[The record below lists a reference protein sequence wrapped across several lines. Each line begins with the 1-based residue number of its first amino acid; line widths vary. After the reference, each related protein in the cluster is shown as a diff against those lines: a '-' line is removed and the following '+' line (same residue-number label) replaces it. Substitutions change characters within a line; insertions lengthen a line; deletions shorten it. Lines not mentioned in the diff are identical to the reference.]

1 MASRFIPSFNV
12 WLDVCWHL
20 FTHMHCTFK
29 FFSNLSSY
37 TFSSQILYLYKL
49 NTNSTTNSLLVI
61 SKLTSKP
68 PPFYYT
74 SNQNS
79 KLKRCTS
86 LNLCTSPLS
95 QVLSHFHINIP
106 SSSSYHETKETI
118 HIYYHLSLSLT
129 SYSLCS
135 KDLTRARSTSIHHPS
150 RTCRVTS
157 QIIE

>member
-1 MASRFIPSFNV
+1 MY
-12 WLDVCWHL
+12 
-20 FTHMHCTFK
+20 CTFK
-29 FFSNLSSY
+29 FFSNYLLIL
-37 TFSSQILYLYKL
+37 FSSQILYLYKF

-68 PPFYYT
+68 PPFHNT

-95 QVLSHFHINIP
+95 QVVSHFSHQYTVIVVVPRDERPCI
-106 SSSSYHETKETI
+106 STTI
-118 HIYYHLSLSLT
+118 SACLSLT

-135 KDLTRARSTSIHHPS
+135 KDLTRTRGTSIHHPS

>member
-1 MASRFIPSFNV
+1 MY
-12 WLDVCWHL
+12 
-20 FTHMHCTFK
+20 CTFK
-29 FFSNLSSY
+29 FFSNYLLIL
-37 TFSSQILYLYKL
+37 FSSQILYLYKF

-68 PPFYYT
+68 PPFHNT

-95 QVLSHFHINIP
+95 QVLPHF
-106 SSSSYHETKETI
+106 SYQYTVIVVVPRDERDHAYLLHTI
-118 HIYYHLSLSLT
+118 SACLSLT
-129 SYSLCS
+129 SYSLRS
-135 KDLTRARSTSIHHPS
+135 KDLTRTRGTSIHHPS